1 MATNCQPPYQRK
13 IIVAVSLAWL
23 PVACEVY
30 IIIIIITIT
39 IVIIIIII
47 ITISSLFSYVASA
60 VGPTAL

>member
-1 MATNCQPPYQRK
+1 MATNCQPPYKRK

-30 IIIIIITIT
+30 IIIIIIIT